1 MSSVYLIVYSNIFM
15 FISQLLN
22 IFDELT
28 NGKIAE
34 PVEFLFSC
42 FSFPI
47 DVLRITWFVDSK

>member
-47 DVLRITWFVDSK
+47 DVLRIT